1 MYHPPDYVDNI
12 TTDRQLREVL
22 RCLLIEWG
30 EAELN
35 ALVVQAYGL
44 DEDDITVIEGSIGRK
59 KGVQLSSEE
68 NESGDGG

>member
-44 DEDDITVIEGSIGRK
+44 DEDDIAVIEGSIRRK

>member
-12 TTDRQLREVL
+12 PTDRQLREVL

>member
-44 DEDDITVIEGSIGRK
+44 DEDDIAVIEGSIGRK